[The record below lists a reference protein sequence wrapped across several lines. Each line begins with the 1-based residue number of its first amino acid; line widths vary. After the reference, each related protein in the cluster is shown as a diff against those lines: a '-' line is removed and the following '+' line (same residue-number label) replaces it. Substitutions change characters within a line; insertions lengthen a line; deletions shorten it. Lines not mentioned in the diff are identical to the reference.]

1 MTPRRTHVSVKE
13 DIGFELEV
21 DEAELNVPL
30 VGGLIRRS
38 GFVGRYCGKFPLQL
52 RVCDHK
58 SLQISIVLDY
68 AVDDPLRDR
77 YRQVCLE

>member
-1 MTPRRTHVSVKE
+1 MTPHRTHLSVKE

-21 DEAELNVPL
+21 NEAELSVLL
-30 VGGLIRRS
+30 VGDLIHRS

-58 SLQISIVLDY
+58 SLQISVVLDY
-68 AVDDPLRDR
+68 AADGPLRDR
-77 YRQVCLE
+77 YRQVCMK